1 MGQSV
6 RARDRK
12 SRMKSSTDFRCYT
25 EIDEIIPN
33 ASSSGEVLW
42 RVKIS

>member
-12 SRMKSSTDFRCYT
+12 RRMKSSMDFRCYT
-25 EIDEIIPN
+25 EIDEIIPTRV
-33 ASSSGEVLW
+33 VLV
-42 RVKIS
+42 RFCAGLK